1 MTYKQRLLIATTNP
15 DKLREI
21 RGILG
26 RLPAEI
32 LTLRDLAPV
41 PEPEE
46 TGATFAENACLKAL
60 YYDAATGTGP
70 DRDVGADLPASA
82 NVGSLCDPTSQ
93 HWLGGPR
100 SRTAPAKLA
109 KAPETRRR
117 QVRPHYTVAEDSGLV
132 IDALDGEP
140 GVHSARFVRPDASY
154 PERFAEIYRRL
165 DERPTRARS
174 ARFVCAVAVAH
185 QETVIYETTGAI
197 EGKIADAPRGEG
209 GFGYD
214 PIFYYPP
221 YGRTLGEV
229 TEEDKLRV
237 AHRGEAFRRLA
248 IWLEKRK
255 A

>member
-1 MTYKQRLLIATTNP
+1 MSLRLLIATTNP

-26 RLPAEI
+26 RLPVEI

-46 TGATFAENACLKAL
+46 TGATFAENARLKAL
-60 YYDAATGTGP
+60 YYDALGGTGT
-70 DRDVGADLPASA
+70 DL
-82 NVGSLCDPTSQ
+82 
-93 HWLGGPR
+93 
-100 SRTAPAKLA
+100 
-109 KAPETRRR
+109 
-117 QVRPHYTVAEDSGLV
+117 QVRPCYTVAEDSGLV

-140 GVHSARFVRPDASY
+140 GVQSARFVRPDASY
-154 PERFAEIYRRL
+154 PERFAAIYRRL
-165 DERPTRARS
+165 DERPSRGRS

-185 QETVIYETTGAI
+185 QGSVIYETTGAI

-214 PIFYYPP
+214 PILYYPP

-248 IWLEKRK
+248 IWLEQKDR
-255 A
+255 